1 MRSRCIK
8 TIRTPFNG
16 LTQIRYEIGKLS
28 HVSLSVFDILGR
40 EVATFV
46 DEIKEPGVYVA
57 VWDATHA
64 ASGVYLVRLKAE
76 HRTSTIR
83 ITLLR

>member
-1 MRSRCIK
+1 
-8 TIRTPFNG
+8 
-16 LTQIRYEIGKLS
+16 
-28 HVSLSVFDILGR
+28 VFDILGR